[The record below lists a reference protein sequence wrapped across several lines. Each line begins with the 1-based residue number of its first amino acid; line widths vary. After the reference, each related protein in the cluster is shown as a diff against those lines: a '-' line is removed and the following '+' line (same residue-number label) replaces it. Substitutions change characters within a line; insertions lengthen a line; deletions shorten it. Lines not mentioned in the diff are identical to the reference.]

1 MPNAALPP
9 RPAGPGAPRPPWAQ
23 IVEALVRQVSPALRA
38 RSKHPGGPA
47 LGVVV
52 AATLP
57 DGLPVALRALP
68 PLNEPAQAALSALC
82 RRWATVEHPAVCG
95 LLAWPCA
102 GAPEAPLLS
111 RWAPDP
117 PPAPAS
123 LGAAEVATLLIDAL
137 DGLAALHAAGLRHGG
152 IGPRA
157 LRRRADG
164 GLCLLD
170 PGLGRVAAVA
180 QTESHAA
187 PEGSV
192 EHDVL
197 ALLTTAAAW
206 LAEAESPL
214 AALLSAPPAAALE
227 HAARAAAAVAAAAG
241 LPAPVPRWPAA
252 APQPAPPGFPAEG
265 EGGRPLPLLGRH
277 TERAALWTA
286 LLRAAGERRPLGVV
300 LQGAPGEGRSA
311 LLSALCSAAEAAG
324 LAVARRALHGP
335 VWGPGQGLSTVL
347 RTILGVQGL
356 SPDALRPLAAAG
368 LSARGLGPEATAVIL
383 RWLGAAPGPMPGP
396 LQRYDALL
404 ELLRA
409 ETRGGAPAALL
420 WIDDAQWGRDA
431 LCFALHLFARAP
443 DLPALVVV
451 SVRAPARSAPPEP
464 LKDDDVQGLI
474 DRLLDL
480 PEVGELRLGSMGQAE
495 LVGLLRG
502 PLQLAPGTAQRL
514 ADWARGTPLP
524 AVQAA
529 RALQEAGLLV
539 PTPEGRALAPGDP
552 LPADLEAVWLDRVQR
567 RLQPDQW
574 GEELTLSTAALL
586 GGIVVD
592 RELDGSLA
600 AAGQAAD
607 RALLHRL
614 QEGGLLLALPG
625 APGTARFV
633 HGSLVRALT
642 RRALRAGLAR
652 SLHAGLAE
660 MLSRRWGSGA
670 PTPSAQARRLRHL
683 IGAEELDKAVDL
695 ALTAARGRLLAGEPA
710 PARALLRAVEP
721 FEVRLA
727 ADDPRRGALW
737 IAQGYAAALGAR
749 GPGLRALAARA
760 ELEARRRRWPQN
772 RVHALLLL
780 TLACAHQGAGEEA
793 QAAVDEAEALAARIG
808 APALG
813 ALAARERGRALL
825 LVGQPEAAWRALE
838 SAAPA
843 LEREGPPPMRAEAWR
858 LRAAARWE
866 LGDDDGA
873 EAALAQL
880 GEGAAGWTEAEADL
894 LRGALCAARGDRAGA
909 RVAWG
914 RAVAAHRALST
925 RGERSGALLLAGWCL
940 DGADPASAARYLDAA
955 ADDQEGGPPVARA
968 LYRLL
973 RGRCALQ
980 LGRTSTAARWVEDAA
995 AEVHLE
1001 LRDRAVSATA
1011 AAAAATPL
1019 AAPGPEGAA
1028 LRATLTALAA
1038 DTRPEAPAPGLRTSA
1053 ELDLADAVTEEQ
1065 PRGAAR

>member
-38 RSKHPGGPA
+38 RSKQPGGPA

-197 ALLTTAAAW
+197 ALLTSAAPW

-214 AALLSAPPAAALE
+214 AALLSAPPVAVLG

-241 LPAPVPRWPAA
+241 LPPPRAPLARRRAAARAPRLPRRGRGGPAA
-252 APQPAPPGFPAEG
+252 APARPPHRA
-265 EGGRPLPLLGRH
+265 GRPVDRLAARRRGAPAARRRPARRAGRGPQ
-277 TERAALWTA
+277 RAALGP
-286 LLRAAGERRPLGVV
+286 LLRRRGRRPRRG
-300 LQGAPGEGRSA
+300 P
-311 LLSALCSAAEAAG
+311 AG
-324 LAVARRALHGP
+324 PARP
-335 VWGPGQGLSTVL
+335 
-347 RTILGVQGL
+347 
-356 SPDALRPLAAAG
+356 
-368 LSARGLGPEATAVIL
+368 GLGPGSGPEHRAAHHPRRARPEPRRAAPPRRRGPL
-383 RWLGAAPGPMPGP
+383 RAGPRPRGHHGDLALAGRRPGPMPGP

-567 RLQPDQW
+567 RLQPEQW

-614 QEGGLLLALPG
+614 EEGGLLLALPG

-695 ALTAARGRLLAGEPA
+695 ALTAARSRLLAGEPA

-721 FEVRLA
+721 FEARLA

-749 GPGLRALAARA
+749 GPGLRTLAARA

-780 TLACAHQGAGEEA
+780 ALACAHQGAGEEA